1 MFVVF
6 FGGRVKITTF
16 EWPIVTKKT
25 TYDTILFMPKEKW
38 NQKSGSFFIMASQ
51 TLKNTN

>member
-38 NQKSGSFFIMASQ
+38 NQKEWFILHYGISDIE
-51 TLKNTN
+51 KH